1 MQFTGPSADFFSVES
16 SKSEVSG
23 PMKRK
28 LFWLA
33 VVLLAAAVY
42 FGLLV
47 TVGDQYLH
55 ADLSLGLPVVARTLI
70 AFLGG
75 LAATVIVLIAD
86 DFSNLSRPKAI
97 GLAGIV
103 FILIGSYFGLFVA
116 PPEQFMGETQ
126 RIMYVHVP
134 TAWFALV
141 AMTLAFASAVVF
153 LFGGDYEWDARMEA
167 SIEVGVVLAFLLCC
181 QGSIWAKPTWGV
193 WWDWDPRLTTTA
205 VLLFAFLGILALRKF
220 VEDPAKRAIWSA
232 VSTII
237 AYVDVPIVYFSV
249 RWWNSLHQQQSSPGT
264 VSKQFWLPLRLNAFG
279 ILFLM
284 VAFIMLRARIASLR
298 LKHEMAPPLPE
309 IAELGEAV

>member
-1 MQFTGPSADFFSVES
+1 
-16 SKSEVSG
+16 
-23 PMKRK
+23 MKRN

-33 VVLLAAAVY
+33 IVLLAAAVY

-47 TVGDQYLH
+47 TVADQYLG
-55 ADLSLGLPVVARTLI
+55 ADLSLGLPIVARTLI

-75 LAATVIVLIAD
+75 LAALVILIVVD

-97 GLAGIV
+97 GLAGIL
-103 FILIGSYFGLFVA
+103 FLLIGSYFGLFVA

-141 AMTLAFASAVVF
+141 AMTLALASAVVF
-153 LFGGDYEWDARMEA
+153 LFGGDYDWDARMEA

-181 QGSIWAKPTWGV
+181 QGAIWAKPTWGV

-220 VEDPAKRAIWSA
+220 SEDPHKRAMWSA
-232 VSTII
+232 VATII

-249 RWWNSLHQQQSSPGT
+249 KWWNSLHQQQSNPNT
-264 VSKQFWLPLRLNAFG
+264 VSKPFWIPLRANAFG
-279 ILFLM
+279 ILLLM
-284 VAFIMLRARIASLR
+284 TAFIMLRSRVAALR
-298 LKHEMAPPLPE
+298 LKHELAPPPALSGSE
-309 IAELGEAV
+309 IGETV